1 MSPFGRLTQLKLR
14 DYWKDEVDDFTPWL
28 AEEEN
33 IALVGDSIGMN
44 FEVEGQEQN
53 VGPFRSVEK
62 LR

>member
-1 MSPFGRLTQLKLR
+1 MSQFGRLTQLQLR
-14 DYWKDEVDDFTPWL
+14 AHWTDEASDFTPWL

-44 FEVEGQEQN
+44 FEVEAQGQN